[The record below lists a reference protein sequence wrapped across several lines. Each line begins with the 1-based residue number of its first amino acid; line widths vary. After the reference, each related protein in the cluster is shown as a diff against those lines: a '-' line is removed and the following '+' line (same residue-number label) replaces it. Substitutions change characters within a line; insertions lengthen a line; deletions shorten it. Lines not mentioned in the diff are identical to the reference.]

1 MRRSNGSGWV
11 QRMRC
16 SAGNRIRPLND
27 HERTGRSI
35 NFVKEGGKMTQTT
48 KLVMF
53 LVLTFAML
61 LIVNPVAAQTPQQAA
76 VKMGPDLPDE
86 LKAFGGPTGAW
97 GKDRWDCAR
106 NKPRIGFM
114 PELIFLEIQRD
125 EALARYVIP
134 ESFSQ
139 WGVKAS
145 DRQVKGKFEKGA
157 DGKLSACK
165 RIT

>member
-11 QRMRC
+11 QRMRY

-114 PELIFLEIQRD
+114 PELIFLEI
-125 EALARYVIP
+125 
-134 ESFSQ
+134 
-139 WGVKAS
+139 
-145 DRQVKGKFEKGA
+145 
-157 DGKLSACK
+157 
-165 RIT
+165 